1 MENNKWVVGLVCAAV
16 IMLGAVSIVKKP
28 VSVNVFNPLQT
39 SGEAKLG
46 TGMTINTSNGKY
58 TESADLYQNIQAMSE
73 RMTALSQ
80 YQVLQADSSGSMQAV
95 APTALAG
102 AWTFGSDTRAASFIQ
117 TGTIADI
124 TVTTTITAAQICDS
138 TLIRGT
144 ATTGTPTYTLP
155 PTSTLFADCL
165 TTNGDMKML
174 GYVNGSATT
183 GTVFA
188 AGTGGTLL
196 YSSSLTVAAA
206 KGAFLRII
214 RDSATTYT
222 AVLINAAN

>member
-1 MENNKWVVGLVCAAV
+1 MDNKYFLGGVGLLVVALVAV
-16 IMLGAVSIVKKP
+16 GIMTKPNITILNGEARDGQSVDVAGIMEQTLGAISQKASKFTDVEVTNALS
-28 VSVNVFNPLQT
+28 T
-39 SGEAKLG
+39 SG
-46 TGMTINTSNGKY
+46 
-58 TESADLYQNIQAMSE
+58 
-73 RMTALSQ
+73 
-80 YQVLQADSSGSMQAV
+80 
-95 APTALAG
+95 
-102 AWTFGSDTRAASFIQ
+102 DTRLASMVQ
-117 TGTIADI
+117 TGSVATV
-124 TVTTTITAAQICDS
+124 TVTTTLTAAQICDS
-138 TLIRGT
+138 TLIKGT
-144 ATTGTPTYTLP
+144 AATGTPTYTLP

-165 TTNGDMKML
+165 TANGDMKML